1 MQSPILI
8 KLAEILKEENM
19 KGNTVTLLTKG
30 KNDYF
35 PLEEHISYVKSI
47 SPEILDKGMRKV
59 TLAFANKNVE
69 TRVFLD
75 DNIKEGDF
83 VATIGYFYTFNG
95 ILTYSAKGGMAKVL
109 QNPKQEPQMYGSKT
123 YRMGNIIKI
132 ARAEETEPYLYSS
145 EIFQLEDSGFYYAV
159 EESLKNSLAKITHKD
174 NGIINTAE
182 LPEEPEV
189 EEQEI
194 EETEIKE

>member
-47 SPEILDKGMRKV
+47 SPEILDKGMRKI
-59 TLAFANKNVE
+59 TLAFANEDIE
-69 TRVFLD
+69 TRAYVD
-75 DNIKEGDF
+75 ENIKEGDF
-83 VATIGYFYTFNG
+83 VATIGYFYRFNG
-95 ILTYSAKGGMAKVL
+95 ILTYSAKGGMSKVL
-109 QNPKQEPQMYGSKT
+109 QSPKQELQLYSSKT
-123 YRMGNIIKI
+123 YRMGNVIKLNK
-132 ARAEETEPYLYSS
+132 AEETEPYIYSS
-145 EIFQLEDSGFYYAV
+145 EIFQLGDSSLYYAV
-159 EESLKNSLAKITHKD
+159 ELSLKNSLARIRPKND
-174 NGIINTAE
+174 VVINTAE

-189 EEQEI
+189 EEQKI
-194 EETEIKE
+194 EKTEIKE

>member
-95 ILTYSAKGGMAKVL
+95 ILTYSAKGGIAKVL
-109 QNPKQEPQMYGSKT
+109 QNAKQEPQMYGSKT
-123 YRMGNIIKI
+123 YRMGYIIKLS
-132 ARAEETEPYLYSS
+132 RAEETEPYVYSG
-145 EIFQLEDSGFYYAV
+145 EIYQLGDSALYYAV
-159 EESLKNSLAKITHKD
+159 EESLKNALAKIRPKD
-174 NGIINTAE
+174 KDVINTAE
-182 LPEEPEV
+182 LPEELET

-194 EETEIKE
+194 EE

>member
-59 TLAFANKNVE
+59 TLSFANKNVE

-95 ILTYSAKGGMAKVL
+95 ILTYSAKGGIAKVL
-109 QNPKQEPQMYGSKT
+109 QNAKQEPQMYGSKT
-123 YRMGNIIKI
+123 YRMGYIIKLS
-132 ARAEETEPYLYSS
+132 RAEETEPYVYSG
-145 EIFQLEDSGFYYAV
+145 EIYQLGDSALYYAV
-159 EESLKNSLAKITHKD
+159 EESLKNALAKIRPKD
-174 NGIINTAE
+174 KDVINTAE
-182 LPEEPEV
+182 LPEELET

-194 EETEIKE
+194 EE